1 MLKDEEPVPKDE
13 ELVLEGERRTELEG
27 GSLERNER
35 LRWSAAMRQMLLRSK
50 DVGRSSAR
58 TEGETK
64 RLAVGGSGGR

>member
-1 MLKDEEPVPKDE
+1 MLKDEEPVLKDE
-13 ELVLEGERRTELEG
+13 ELVLEGERQTELEA

-35 LRWSAAMRQMLLRSK
+35 LRWSAAMRRMLLRSK